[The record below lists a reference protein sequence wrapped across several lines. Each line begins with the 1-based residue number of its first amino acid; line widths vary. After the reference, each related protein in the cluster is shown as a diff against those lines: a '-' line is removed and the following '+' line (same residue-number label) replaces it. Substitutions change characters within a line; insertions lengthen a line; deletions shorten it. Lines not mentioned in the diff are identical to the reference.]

1 MSESLLRSIQEKRAR
16 SRESVRT
23 EVIVSFLFPEET
35 FTAQRLAGSAVDIGS
50 KGVRIRSESI
60 TRTMYFD
67 LMRVR
72 RHAKVEF
79 LRNGVKIG
87 ETHGTVEWID
97 FKDGAPPTT
106 EVGVSFTKEEER
118 LSSEVVRLSG
128 FEAT

>member
-1 MSESLLRSIQEKRAR
+1 M
-16 SRESVRT
+16 RT